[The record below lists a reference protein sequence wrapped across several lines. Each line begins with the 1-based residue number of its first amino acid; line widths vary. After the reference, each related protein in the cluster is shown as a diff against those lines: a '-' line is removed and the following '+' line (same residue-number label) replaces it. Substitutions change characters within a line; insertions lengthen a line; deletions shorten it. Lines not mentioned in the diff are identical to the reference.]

1 MKKSFI
7 NVVAASVILAGI
19 TPFVSEGKA
28 HAEQNEST
36 ESNEALTNFK
46 QEGNTIYSSYVEN
59 GKTYNVVEVFTS
71 DTSVDTKIYE
81 GEVSKNKLVDNFS
94 TYVENEK
101 LIQKDAKGNILS
113 ESDLKAVQSD
123 LNLQES
129 TEKNSNEMQRAAK
142 SSKWKKYGSYNG
154 TNTAKKLTIGSIAAT
169 VAAIVKL
176 PGAAQAVIAVA
187 NVLYQGNSKKVYYH
201 ATDYKKGNPMRPD
214 FKTVYTFY
222 KDKAHKKK
230 IRSITRY
237 NYARS

>member
-19 TPFVSEGKA
+19 TPFVSEGKV

-36 ESNEALTNFK
+36 ESNALTNFK

-81 GEVSKNKLVDNFS
+81 GEVSNNKLVDNFS

-129 TEKNSNEMQRAAK
+129 TEKNSNEM
-142 SSKWKKYGSYNG
+142 
-154 TNTAKKLTIGSIAAT
+154 
-169 VAAIVKL
+169 
-176 PGAAQAVIAVA
+176 
-187 NVLYQGNSKKVYYH
+187 
-201 ATDYKKGNPMRPD
+201 
-214 FKTVYTFY
+214 
-222 KDKAHKKK
+222 
-230 IRSITRY
+230 
-237 NYARS
+237 